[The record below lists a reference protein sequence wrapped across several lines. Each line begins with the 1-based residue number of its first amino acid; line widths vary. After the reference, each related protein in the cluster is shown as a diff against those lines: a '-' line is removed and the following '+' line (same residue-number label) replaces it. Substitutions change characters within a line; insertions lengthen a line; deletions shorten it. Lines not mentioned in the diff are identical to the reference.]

1 MKNTIFSR
9 FPVDNASLHFL
20 SQVRKDHTNTFRFTM
35 TLTETIC
42 PETLQLA
49 VDRVYRRFPTIIAGF
64 YPGFFHFY
72 QIPAKEPPQVLPDP
86 GILLTMTAEELHTCA
101 YRVYYQEKTIA
112 IEAFHALTDGYGAI
126 ASFTT
131 LVAEYLRLKYNI
143 SIPVA
148 HTLINLNEPPTFQ
161 ELSDAYLTYQEGKP
175 FLQPNR
181 YAYQLPGRA
190 PHLRSV
196 LISNKTI
203 STDALLTASRRF
215 GVSMTTLL
223 STVMAQSVMEIQN
236 CHASPKRIKPVRV
249 MVPVDLRRMFPS
261 LTLRNFILYAL
272 PTMEPSDLTR
282 PLSERLNKFRDQLKQ
297 QIERRR
303 LASIMAY
310 NVRAQESWFFRWI
323 PLSIKRLIL
332 RIGNRFFGE
341 VNSSVTVTNLGNV
354 TLPQEMTAYVQ
365 RIDVTLT
372 PRIRSPYNCA
382 VIAYNGNL
390 SINISRFCL
399 EPELETVFFRNLD
412 CALQETL

>member
-1 MKNTIFSR
+1 MKNTIFAQ

-20 SQVRKDHTNTFRFTM
+20 SQIRKDHTNTFRFSM
-35 TLTETIC
+35 TLTEDVC

-49 VDRVYRRFPTIIAGF
+49 VDRMYRRFPTIIAGF

-72 QIPAKEPPQVLPDP
+72 QIPAKEPPQVRPDP
-86 GILLTMTAEELHTCA
+86 GVLLTMTPEELRACA

-131 LVAEYLRLKYNI
+131 LVAEYLRLKYDI
-143 SIPVA
+143 SIPVTN
-148 HTLINLNEPPTFQ
+148 TLIDLNEPPAIQ
-161 ELSDAYLTYQEGKP
+161 EMTDAYPAYEEGEP
-175 FLQPNR
+175 LLQPNR
-181 YAYQLPGRA
+181 YAYQLPGQA
-190 PHLRSV
+190 PNLRTV
-196 LISNKTI
+196 LISNKTL
-203 STDALLTASRRF
+203 STDALLAASRCF
-215 GVSMTTLL
+215 GVSLTTLL
-223 STVMAQSVMEIQN
+223 STVMAQSVMEVQN
-236 CHASPKRIKPVRV
+236 SHVSSGRRRPVRI

-261 LTLRNFILYAL
+261 RTLRNFILYAL
-272 PTMEPSDLTR
+272 PTLEPSDFSR
-282 PLSERLNKFRDQLKQ
+282 PLAERLNDFREQLSH

-310 NVRAQESWFFRWI
+310 NVRTQDAWFFRWI
-323 PLSIKRLIL
+323 PLTVKRLIL

-354 TLPQEMTAYVQ
+354 TLPEAMKGFVR
-365 RIDVTLT
+365 RIEVTLT
-372 PRIRSPYNCA
+372 PRLRSPYNCA

-390 SINISRFCL
+390 SINISRFCP

-412 CALQETL
+412 ALLQETL